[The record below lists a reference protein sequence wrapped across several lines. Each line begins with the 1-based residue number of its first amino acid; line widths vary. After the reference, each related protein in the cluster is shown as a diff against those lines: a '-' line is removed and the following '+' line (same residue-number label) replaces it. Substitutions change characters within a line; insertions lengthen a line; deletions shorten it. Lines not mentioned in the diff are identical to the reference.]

1 VSGTVVET
9 NAALNDT
16 PALVR
21 RARIRIRAP
30 SLISPHFGLILRVL
44 LSWISCFN
52 SQVNQSPFGDAW
64 IMKVKL
70 SNPAGA
76 QKHPKK
82 TWICAHFADV
92 ATRAALRCAAAW
104 QTSSRWW
111 MPRRMRRTARRAGTR
126 AALQRRGSAAAQRTR
141 ARRMH

>member
-1 VSGTVVET
+1 MYSPVSGTVVET

-21 RARIRIRAP
+21 PHLRARGAP
-30 SLISPHFGLILRVL
+30 SRSFGAH
-44 LSWISCFN
+44 SCADSYRFD

-76 QKHPKK
+76 HKK
-82 TWICAHFADV
+82 KKRRLIFGSFCAHFA
-92 ATRAALRCAAAW
+92 LSFC
-104 QTSSRWW
+104 
-111 MPRRMRRTARRAGTR
+111 
-126 AALQRRGSAAAQRTR
+126 
-141 ARRMH
+141 